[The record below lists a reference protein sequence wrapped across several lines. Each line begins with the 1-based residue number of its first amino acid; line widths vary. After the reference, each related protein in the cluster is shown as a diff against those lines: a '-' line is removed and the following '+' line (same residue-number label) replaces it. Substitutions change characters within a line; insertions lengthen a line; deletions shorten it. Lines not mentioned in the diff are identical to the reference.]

1 MEEVNSNLQ
10 METNIMVSTKM
21 VNLTVTES
29 INGLQEISIKENSL
43 KDLGKDREL
52 LKILGRVRER
62 YEGRNGKIKIYRWV
76 VFLRN
81 VRARLESKRKTLLQK
96 RYSSLITLTYLSHSP
111 FFLLSITPSKSL
123 NLTLF

>member
-52 LKILGRVRER
+52 LKRL
-62 YEGRNGKIKIYRWV
+62 V
-76 VFLRN
+76 V
-81 VRARLESKRKTLLQK
+81 
-96 RYSSLITLTYLSHSP
+96 
-111 FFLLSITPSKSL
+111 SITREGSRAI
-123 NLTLF
+123 

>member
-43 KDLGKDREL
+43 KDLGKGRGL
-52 LKILGRVRER
+52 LKRL
-62 YEGRNGKIKIYRWV
+62 V
-76 VFLRN
+76 V
-81 VRARLESKRKTLLQK
+81 
-96 RYSSLITLTYLSHSP
+96 
-111 FFLLSITPSKSL
+111 SITREGSRAI
-123 NLTLF
+123 

>member
-43 KDLGKDREL
+43 KDLGKDRGL
-52 LKILGRVRER
+52 LKRL
-62 YEGRNGKIKIYRWV
+62 V
-76 VFLRN
+76 V
-81 VRARLESKRKTLLQK
+81 
-96 RYSSLITLTYLSHSP
+96 
-111 FFLLSITPSKSL
+111 SITREGSRAI
-123 NLTLF
+123 